1 MRFTRIVLKATNR
14 QQPYTNEELVAGIAK
29 NNQRA
34 LDYLYQHN
42 FPAVKQF
49 VMKNSGNDSDASD
62 IFQEAIVA
70 TWLNIREGKFQS
82 LNGTPLGG
90 YLFQVARNKW
100 LDKLR
105 SKSFR
110 STVRL
115 VEEEIEYEP
124 ISHVEHDDSK
134 SERIQ
139 YLQGLYNKLGDKC
152 KSILKEFYFNNKS
165 LKEIGNE
172 LNYDAETLRTMKY
185 RCMMKLRKMHQNNNE
200 NSGQH

>member
-1 MRFTRIVLKATNR
+1 MRFTRIVLKATSR
-14 QQPYTNEELVAGIAK
+14 QQPYTNEDLVAGIAE
-29 NNQRA
+29 NNHQA

-42 FPAVKQF
+42 FSSVKQF
-49 VMKNSGNDSDASD
+49 VLKNNGDESDASD
-62 IFQEAIVA
+62 IFQEAVIA
-70 TWLNIREGKFQS
+70 TWLNIRDGKFQS

-115 VEEEIEYEP
+115 ADEDIEYEP
-124 ISHVEHDDSK
+124 VTHDELNDLESD
-134 SERIQ
+134 RIQ
-139 YLQGLYNKLGDKC
+139 YLEDLYNTLGDKC
-152 KSILKEFYFNNKS
+152 KCILKGFYYNNKS

-185 RCMMKLRKMHQNNNE
+185 RCMMKLRKMHQQKNE
-200 NSGQH
+200 NGAQN

>member
-1 MRFTRIVLKATNR
+1 MKANSR
-14 QQPYTNEELVAGIAK
+14 QQSYTNEELVAGIAK
-29 NNQRA
+29 NNERA

-42 FPAVKQF
+42 FPAVKHF
-49 VMKNSGNDSDASD
+49 VLKNSGNESDASD

-70 TWLNIREGKFQS
+70 TWLNIRDGKFQS

-105 SKSFR
+105 SKSHR

-115 VEEEIEYEP
+115 VDEDIEYDPVAVDNIED
-124 ISHVEHDDSK
+124 VK
-134 SERIQ
+134 NERIL
-139 YLQGLYNKLGDKC
+139 YLEGLYNRLGDKC
-152 KSILKEFYFNNKS
+152 KSILKRFYFNNKS

-185 RCMMKLRKMHQNNNE
+185 RCMMKLRKMHQEKNE
-200 NSGQH
+200 NGGQH